1 MRTGKSRVLVDWDTV
16 GLAPPERD
24 LWLVLSDDQEEATIY
39 TDATGHEVDQAA
51 LDFFRLTWDLKDLA
65 TYLDVLRAPHRD
77 NQDTAQALQ
86 GVKNCVAS
94 RDQWAA
100 LLD

>member
-1 MRTGKSRVLVDWDTV
+1 MRRTRILSTV
-16 GLAPPERD
+16 GPLLRSHGYAVVTAISGRSALD
-24 LWLVLSDDQEEATIY
+24 V
-39 TDATGHEVDQAA
+39 VDEAA

-77 NQDTAQALQ
+77 NEDTARALQ

-94 RDQWAA
+94 RDRWGA